1 MSNWPLTNKRSTKT
15 AYIWRHIETISNV
28 EFDDMDNS
36 DNKLEENIMMKF
48 SESYSKSTDSEK
60 VQASLDCKII
70 ELTDEFGKNIHYH
83 LHEDELQSDNSSEYQ
98 NGFDIIMR
106 SAWSILNIA
115 NWIQRHEGGWSTQ
128 KLADSEE
135 KQFIIALS
143 EALWYIDIHDST
155 KLEERSFH
163 ISNLFYEFLGKAN
176 PESYKESRKPFDASE
191 LNLHC
196 QTLISYAT
204 STWIRSSKFN
214 WLYDAYDK
222 LIVAISNYVNFL
234 HRQREITASNHANEV
249 PIRSIEKAASKPI
262 SLEKY
267 LPTELKQRLR
277 FIQGLSQAFTFRI
290 GEYRYNSGNGTYN
303 SIFVWKVEEGAS
315 EAKLVQETTRI
326 TSELQNDVP
335 QYHTRIMRANYLGA
349 CVLLLPNI
357 KSAPLRT
364 IYRMLTGD
372 MSAAETANEKK
383 VDARV
388 KLALEL
394 GDPDIT
400 IDL

>member
-1 MSNWPLTNKRSTKT
+1 
-15 AYIWRHIETISNV
+15 
-28 EFDDMDNS
+28 MDNS

-106 SAWSILNIA
+106 SARSIPSNQRYISQFLYSSKSNRKQLLRPDIA

-128 KLADSEE
+128 KLANSEG

-163 ISNLFYEFLGKAN
+163 IPNLFHEFLGKAN

-234 HRQREITASNHANEV
+234 HRQREITASNHASEV
-249 PIRSIEKAASKPI
+249 PIRSIEKATSVNIYDRNIWINSYIKSKYKEIEAVLQNLPPWKPI
-262 SLEKY
+262 SLEEY
-267 LPTELKQRLR
+267 LPTEPMQRLQ

-303 SIFVWKVEEGAS
+303 SIFV
-315 EAKLVQETTRI
+315 
-326 TSELQNDVP
+326 
-335 QYHTRIMRANYLGA
+335 
-349 CVLLLPNI
+349 
-357 KSAPLRT
+357 
-364 IYRMLTGD
+364 
-372 MSAAETANEKK
+372 
-383 VDARV
+383 
-388 KLALEL
+388 
-394 GDPDIT
+394 
-400 IDL
+400 

>member
-1 MSNWPLTNKRSTKT
+1 
-15 AYIWRHIETISNV
+15 
-28 EFDDMDNS
+28 
-36 DNKLEENIMMKF
+36 
-48 SESYSKSTDSEK
+48 
-60 VQASLDCKII
+60 LDCKII

-335 QYHTRIMRANYLGA
+335 QYHTRIMRANYLA
-349 CVLLLPNI
+349 NTMKDIREIAESNPTLKAELIKSIQDPINLVLLSEQHHEIDKTPDELNCNNNEVE
-357 KSAPLRT
+357 SAPSPS
-364 IYRMLTGD
+364 Y
-372 MSAAETANEKK
+372 SYSEQ
-383 VDARV
+383 
-388 KLALEL
+388 
-394 GDPDIT
+394 DIND
-400 IDL
+400 IENDES